1 MYVETVLPIT
11 DDTVDNDEI
20 VEKVL
25 NVENEDIL
33 VEIVLEKR
41 LTILEYV
48 LFTVEIVE
56 NVLYQKVLPPEVEI
70 NVENHIE
77 LGLGYTKVLGTMI
90 FSHVVIV

>member
-11 DDTVDNDEI
+11 DETVDIDEI
-20 VEKVL
+20 GA
-25 NVENEDIL
+25 NEDML
-33 VEIVLEKR
+33 IVLEKR

-56 NVLYQKVLPPEVEI
+56 NVLYQKLLPPDVEI
-70 NVENHIE
+70 RVENHIE
-77 LGLGYTKVLGTMI
+77 LGLGYTNVLGVMI